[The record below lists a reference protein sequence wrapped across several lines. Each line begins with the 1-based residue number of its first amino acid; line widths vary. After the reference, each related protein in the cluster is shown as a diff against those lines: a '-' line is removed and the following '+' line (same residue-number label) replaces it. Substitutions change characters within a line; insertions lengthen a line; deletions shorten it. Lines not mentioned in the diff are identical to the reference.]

1 MELNETINSN
11 QNKIAEKLI
20 VLNNH
25 GIGMLA
31 RVWNIKKECT
41 DNKDSSSKPA
51 FLNDKSL
58 ESTFKQITK
67 KFPVIEKGSLV
78 CLILVYIDT
87 IDPQIF
93 PFGNF
98 GFSLWDFT

>member
-31 RVWNIKKECT
+31 RIWNIKKECT
-41 DNKDSSSKPA
+41 ENNKDKPA

-67 KFPVIEKGSLV
+67 KFPVFEKGSLV
-78 CLILVYIDT
+78 CFFCHLDT
-87 IDPQIF
+87 DR
-93 PFGNF
+93 
-98 GFSLWDFT
+98 